1 MPSPPAQTKQQRG
14 RQGEDDALA
23 YLLRQGLVLLARNY
37 LCKGGEL
44 DLIMRDGASIVFV
57 EVREDALIIHSL
69 PIIVQARGMANKH
82 C

>member
-1 MPSPPAQTKQQRG
+1 MLAVGGGTAVAA
-14 RQGEDDALA
+14 GEDLVAVGQCIKHQVDRLRNG
-23 YLLRQGLVLLARNY
+23 LRQYGS
-37 LCKGGEL
+37 GL
-44 DLIMRDGASIVFV
+44 DLEFGTFV